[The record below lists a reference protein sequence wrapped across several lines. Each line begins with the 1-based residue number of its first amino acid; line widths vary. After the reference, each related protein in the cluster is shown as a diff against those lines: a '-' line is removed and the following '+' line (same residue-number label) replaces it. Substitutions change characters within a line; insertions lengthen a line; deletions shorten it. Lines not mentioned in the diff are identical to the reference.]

1 MVQLFEDKIPNSKPE
16 RLVVGRVSGVWGLVG
31 HLRVQVITNNV
42 SRFSVGNHFYIEN
55 NNYECLDSWYSK
67 SSLII
72 KFSDVYERSKAMD
85 LVGKLIEINISDAP
99 LLPDG
104 EYYHHEIVGVEVWT
118 NTGLYVGSISEIL
131 DTGSN
136 DVYVVESETG
146 ELLIPAIPDV
156 IESFNVDTGKAVISP
171 IKGLL

>member
-1 MVQLFEDKIPNSKPE
+1 MGPRRTSSSSINPKYQENLHLNHYKFLKANNLF
-16 RLVVGRVSGVWGLVG
+16 
-31 HLRVQVITNNV
+31 
-42 SRFSVGNHFYIEN
+42 YYYEN

>member
-1 MVQLFEDKIPNSKPE
+1 MV
-16 RLVVGRVSGVWGLVG
+16 
-31 HLRVQVITNNV
+31 
-42 SRFSVGNHFYIEN
+42 
-55 NNYECLDSWYSK
+55 
-67 SSLII
+67 
-72 KFSDVYERSKAMD
+72 KFSDVDERAKAQN

-99 LLPDG
+99 ILPDG

>member
-1 MVQLFEDKIPNSKPE
+1 MG
-16 RLVVGRVSGVWGLVG
+16 VV
-31 HLRVQVITNNV
+31 
-42 SRFSVGNHFYIEN
+42 
-55 NNYECLDSWYSK
+55 
-67 SSLII
+67 
-72 KFSDVYERSKAMD
+72 
-85 LVGKLIEINISDAP
+85 
-99 LLPDG
+99 
-104 EYYHHEIVGVEVWT
+104 VWT